1 MNEIHWEPR
10 EPPLVRVE
18 NASLRLGGKEIL
30 SGVSLGVCRG
40 EILTII
46 GPNGGGK
53 TTLLRI
59 MLGLL
64 SPDQGQVTRAP
75 GLRIGY
81 MPQRITFDPVL
92 PLNVRRFLTL
102 STPQPEPA
110 LLKVLEEV
118 GAAALLNAPM
128 QNLSGGELQRVLMA
142 RALLRD
148 PDLLA
153 LDEPAQGVDVHG
165 QVELFGLIS
174 KISHERGCAVVMVS
188 HDLHL
193 VMAATDRVLCLNRH
207 ICCTGSPGSVQA
219 NPAFIELFSP
229 RALGNLAI
237 YSHQHN
243 HHHDPVTGKECAGKE
258 CQHD

>member
-1 MNEIHWEPR
+1 M
-10 EPPLVRVE
+10 
-18 NASLRLGGKEIL
+18 NASLQPALAPPLIRVDGISLRLADKEIL
-30 SGVSLGVCRG
+30 CGISLGVSRG
-40 EILTII
+40 EIVTII

-64 SPDQGQVTRAP
+64 SPDQGTVSRAP

-92 PLNVRRFLTL
+92 PLTVRRFMTL
-102 STPQPEPA
+102 ATPQSEERLRQA
-110 LLKVLEEV
+110 LEEV
-118 GAAALLNAPM
+118 GAAALLNAPVH
-128 QNLSGGELQRVLMA
+128 NLSGGELQRVLMA
-142 RALLRD
+142 RALLRE
-148 PDLLA
+148 PDLLV

-174 KISHERGCAVVMVS
+174 KISHQRGCAVVMVS

-193 VMAATDRVLCLNRH
+193 VMASTDRVLCLNRH

-229 RALGNLAI
+229 QGLSNLAI
-237 YSHQHN
+237 YSHQHD
-243 HHHDPVTGKECAGKE
+243 HQHDPVSGKECNHG
-258 CQHD
+258 

>member
-1 MNEIHWEPR
+1 MNDIKR
-10 EPPLVRVE
+10 QSQEPPLVRVE
-18 NASLRLGGKEIL
+18 DACLRLAGKEIL
-30 SGVSLGVCRG
+30 CGVSLGVCRG
-40 EILTII
+40 EIVTII

-64 SPDQGQVTRAP
+64 EPDQGRVTRTP
-75 GLRIGY
+75 GLKIGY
-81 MPQRITFDPVL
+81 MPQRISFDPVL

-102 STPQPEPA
+102 ATPQPEAA
-110 LLKVLEEV
+110 LRKVLAEV
-118 GAAALLNAPM
+118 GAADLFNSPM

-142 RALLRD
+142 RALLRE

-174 KISHERGCAVVMVS
+174 RISHERGCAVVMVS

-207 ICCTGSPGSVQA
+207 ICCTGTPGSVRA

-229 RALGNLAI
+229 QALGNLAI
-237 YSHQHN
+237 YSHQHD
-243 HHHDPVTGKECAGKE
+243 HHHDPVTGKEC
-258 CQHD
+258 QHD

>member
-1 MNEIHWEPR
+1 MNVSP
-10 EPPLVRVE
+10 PPLIRVDE
-18 NASLRLGGKEIL
+18 VSLRLADRDIL
-30 SGVSLGVCRG
+30 HGVSLGVGRG
-40 EILTII
+40 EIVTII

-64 SPDQGQVTRAP
+64 NPDQGTVTRTP

-92 PLNVRRFLTL
+92 PLTVRRFMTL
-102 STPQPEPA
+102 ATPQSENRLRQA
-110 LLKVLEEV
+110 LEEV
-118 GAAALLNAPM
+118 GVAALLNAPAH
-128 QNLSGGELQRVLMA
+128 NLSGGELQRVLMA
-142 RALLRD
+142 RALLRE
-148 PDLLA
+148 PDLLV
-153 LDEPAQGVDVHG
+153 LDEPAQGVDVQG

-174 KISHERGCAVVMVS
+174 QISHQRGCAVVMVS

-193 VMAATDRVLCLNRH
+193 VMAATDRVLCLNHH
-207 ICCTGSPGSVQA
+207 ICCTGNPSAVQA

-237 YSHQHN
+237 YSH
-243 HHHDPVTGKECAGKE
+243 HHDHQHDPVSGKECKHG
-258 CQHD
+258 

>member
-1 MNEIHWEPR
+1 MSAIDCPSPES
-10 EPPLVRVE
+10 PLLQAE
-18 NASLRLGGKEIL
+18 GITLRLGGKEIL
-30 SGVSLGVCRG
+30 SGVSLGVGRG

-64 SPDQGQVTRAP
+64 KPDRGRVTRAA

-102 STPQPEPA
+102 SAPQPKPR
-110 LLKVLEEV
+110 LLEVLGEV
-118 GAAALLNAPM
+118 GGGDLLHSSM

-142 RALLRD
+142 RALLRE
-148 PDLLA
+148 PDLLV

-165 QVELFGLIS
+165 QAEIFGLIS
-174 KISHERGCAVVMVS
+174 TISHQRGCAVVMVS

-207 ICCTGSPGSVQA
+207 ICCTGAPGSVRA
-219 NPAFIELFSP
+219 NPAFIELFSLKAP
-229 RALGNLAI
+229 GNLAI

-243 HHHDPVTGKECAGKE
+243 HQHDPVTGQERNHG
-258 CQHD
+258 

>member
-1 MNEIHWEPR
+1 MSGFPLPAIP
-10 EPPLVRVE
+10 PPLLQIDGVG
-18 NASLRLGGKEIL
+18 LRLAGKEIL
-30 SGVSLGVCRG
+30 SGISLGVRPG

-64 SPDQGQVTRAP
+64 APDQGTVTRAT

-92 PLNVRRFLTL
+92 PLTVRRFMTL
-102 STPQPEPA
+102 ATPQSEERLGQA
-110 LLKVLEEV
+110 LAEV
-118 GAAALLNAPM
+118 GVSHLLDAPVH
-128 QNLSGGELQRVLMA
+128 NLSGGELQRVLMA
-142 RALLRD
+142 RALLRE

-174 KISHERGCAVVMVS
+174 KISHQRGCAVVMVS

-207 ICCTGSPGSVQA
+207 ICCTGTPGAVQA

-229 RALGNLAI
+229 SALGNLAI
-237 YSHQHN
+237 YSHQHD
-243 HHHDPVTGKECAGKE
+243 HRHDPVSGKECSHG
-258 CQHD
+258 

>member
-1 MNEIHWEPR
+1 MVKAEGIN
-10 EPPLVRVE
+10 
-18 NASLRLGGKEIL
+18 LRLGGKEIL
-30 SGVSLGVCRG
+30 RGVSLGVCRG

-64 SPDQGQVTRAP
+64 NPDQGQVTRTP

-81 MPQRITFDPVL
+81 MPQRLTFDPVM
-92 PLNVRRFLTL
+92 PLTVRRFMTL
-102 STPQPEPA
+102 ATPQPETA
-110 LLKVLEEV
+110 LIKVLEEV
-118 GAAALLNAPM
+118 GAAALLNSPM
-128 QNLSGGELQRVLMA
+128 QSLSGGELQRVLMA
-142 RALLRD
+142 RALLRE

-207 ICCTGSPGSVQA
+207 ICCTGTPGSVRA

-229 RALGNLAI
+229 QALGNLAI

-258 CQHD
+258 CRHD